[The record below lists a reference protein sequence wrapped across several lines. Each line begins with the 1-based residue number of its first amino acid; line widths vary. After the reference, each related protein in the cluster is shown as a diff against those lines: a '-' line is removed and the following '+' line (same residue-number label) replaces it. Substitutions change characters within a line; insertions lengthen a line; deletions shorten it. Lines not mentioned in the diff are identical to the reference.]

1 LIIAF
6 DIVSL
11 LRGRGDRLLADCD
24 RNGQQRHRQ
33 TSRRAHRSRNKPI
46 LLLVLINR
54 SNRNHAISASER
66 GERFRSIEDLRIAP
80 APEIGE
86 RVVRVTG
93 RAKVDGPLTF
103 DFRLNY

>member
-1 LIIAF
+1 
-6 DIVSL
+6 V
-11 LRGRGDRLLADCD
+11 
-24 RNGQQRHRQ
+24 
-33 TSRRAHRSRNKPI
+33 P
-46 LLLVLINR
+46 INR
-54 SNRNHAISASER
+54 ANRNHAISASER

>member
-46 LLLVLINR
+46 LLLDPYL
-54 SNRNHAISASER
+54 
-66 GERFRSIEDLRIAP
+66 RFPTEL
-80 APEIGE
+80 
-86 RVVRVTG
+86 
-93 RAKVDGPLTF
+93 L
-103 DFRLNY
+103 